1 MSILIILHATSKIK
15 TETIHCIYFLTYR
28 LRRSANDLLQAAQN
42 QMREKSESV
51 TKLYE
56 QMHWLETSAD
66 EVKFQV
72 LQLQERLRD
81 EQQRSAQHF
90 DEAEMLRSMCHL

>member
-1 MSILIILHATSKIK
+1 MK
-15 TETIHCIYFLTYR
+15 HCGYSRTYH
-28 LRRSANDLLQAAQN
+28 LRRSASDLLQAAQN
-42 QMREKSESV
+42 QMQEKSESV

-81 EQQRSAQHF
+81 EQHRSTQHIE
-90 DEAEMLRSMCHL
+90 EAEMLRSTCRL

>member
-1 MSILIILHATSKIK
+1 M
-15 TETIHCIYFLTYR
+15 
-28 LRRSANDLLQAAQN
+28 Q
-42 QMREKSESV
+42 EKSESV
-51 TKLYE
+51 TKLHE

-81 EQQRSAQHF
+81 EQRRSVRHSE
-90 DEAEMLRSMCHL
+90 EAETLRSMLIQCLYAVNKNM

>member
-1 MSILIILHATSKIK
+1 MQLAALPTTVK
-15 TETIHCIYFLTYR
+15 TEMKHCRYSVTYS
-28 LRRSANDLLQAAQN
+28 LRRSACDLLQAAQN

-81 EQQRSAQHF
+81 EQHRSAQHLE
-90 DEAEMLRSMCHL
+90 EAETLRSMCRL

>member
-1 MSILIILHATSKIK
+1 
-15 TETIHCIYFLTYR
+15 LTYH
-28 LRRSANDLLQAAQN
+28 LRRSASDLLQAAQN
-42 QMREKSESV
+42 QMQEKSESV

-81 EQQRSAQHF
+81 EQYRSAQHLE
-90 DEAEMLRSMCHL
+90 EAETLRSTCHL

>member
-1 MSILIILHATSKIK
+1 
-15 TETIHCIYFLTYR
+15 
-28 LRRSANDLLQAAQN
+28 
-42 QMREKSESV
+42 MREKSESV

-72 LQLQERLRD
+72 LQLQDRLHD
-81 EQQRSAQHF
+81 EQHRSAQHLE
-90 DEAEMLRSMCHL
+90 EAETLRSKCRL

>member
-1 MSILIILHATSKIK
+1 MQ
-15 TETIHCIYFLTYR
+15 ER
-28 LRRSANDLLQAAQN
+28 
-42 QMREKSESV
+42 SESV
-51 TKLYE
+51 TKLCE

-81 EQQRSAQHF
+81 EQQRSAEHLE
-90 DEAEMLRSMCHL
+90 EAETLRGMCR

>member
-1 MSILIILHATSKIK
+1 MK
-15 TETIHCIYFLTYR
+15 HCRCCLTYR
-28 LRRSANDLLQAAQN
+28 LSRIACDLLQAAQN

-81 EQQRSAQHF
+81 EQHRSTQHLE
-90 DEAEMLRSMCHL
+90 EAEMLRSMCRL

>member
-1 MSILIILHATSKIK
+1 MKHGGYS
-15 TETIHCIYFLTYR
+15 LTY
-28 LRRSANDLLQAAQN
+28 LRCSACDLLQAAQN

-81 EQQRSAQHF
+81 EQHRSAQHLE
-90 DEAEMLRSMCHL
+90 EAETLRSMCRL